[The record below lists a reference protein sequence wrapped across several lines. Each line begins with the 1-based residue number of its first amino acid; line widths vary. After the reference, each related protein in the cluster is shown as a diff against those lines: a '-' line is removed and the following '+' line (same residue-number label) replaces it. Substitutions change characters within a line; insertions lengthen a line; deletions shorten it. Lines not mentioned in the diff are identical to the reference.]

1 MSEYSPYKMK
11 GSPMYRNYGIGKPPK
26 GTTEPTEGKEK
37 PSKQSMESQAKL
49 AGVSVEKLKKYKQS
63 PEYGKDNKPVEQSE
77 GKATPAKFFKKLGKA
92 AKFLNPFGGA
102 VAAVKGMKALKGK
115 NEQLKGLEER
125 VTALEGGG
133 EGEAAAVGGE
143 AQAAD
148 PAAAA
153 AAEGGDPKAAK
164 IAALKAGQ
172 KGAGGPAGIAGGMI
186 SGLSDIRAK
195 EKIQKTGISASGI
208 PIYEFNYIGSE
219 ARYSGTMA
227 QDLLKM
233 GVDAVSMH
241 EDGYYRVNYNNIDV
255 DMRQIN

>member
-1 MSEYSPYKMK
+1 MAYTPYKMK
-11 GSPMYRNYGIGKPPK
+11 GSPMYRNYGVGNPPK
-26 GTTEPTEGKEK
+26 GTTGGDEASTEK
-37 PSKQSMESQAKL
+37 PAPT
-49 AGVSVEKLKKYKQS
+49 KKWWK
-63 PEYGKDNKPVEQSE
+63 
-77 GKATPAKFFKKLGKA
+77 KA
-92 AKFLNPFGGA
+92 AKFLNPLGPA
-102 VAAVKGMKALKGK
+102 MAAGKAIKGLKGK
-115 NEQLKGLEER
+115 NEQLNSLEER

-133 EGEAAAVGGE
+133 GGGEAAA
-143 AQAAD
+143 AQGAAAD

-153 AAEGGDPKAAK
+153 AAEAGDPAA
-164 IAALKAGQ
+164 AAEATK
-172 KGAGGPAGIAGGMI
+172 KGMAAGIAPSAPMAA
-186 SGLSDIRAK
+186 GLSDIRAK
-195 EKIQKTGISASGI
+195 EKIEKTGISPSGI